1 MSNAYVEEVSQT
13 IAYSMFRGSKVS
25 QSNIG
30 LSYKLETYLVSADN
44 KFLHPNAIR
53 YMLIKILDLMKKQKD
68 TKTHIVIIATLLTA
82 VASMFAAM
90 PCIGPQYEPELPEEL
105 IK

>member
-1 MSNAYVEEVSQT
+1 
-13 IAYSMFRGSKVS
+13 
-25 QSNIG
+25 
-30 LSYKLETYLVSADN
+30 
-44 KFLHPNAIR
+44 
-53 YMLIKILDLMKKQKD
+53 MKKQKD